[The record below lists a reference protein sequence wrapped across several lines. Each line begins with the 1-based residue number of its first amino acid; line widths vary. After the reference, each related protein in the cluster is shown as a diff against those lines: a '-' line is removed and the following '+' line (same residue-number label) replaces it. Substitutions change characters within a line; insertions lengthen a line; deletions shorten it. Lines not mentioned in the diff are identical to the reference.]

1 MSLAH
6 GMPKEATWA
15 GDEGKGIRREGG
27 KEGLIQKAGTA
38 GGDGA
43 AAVTV
48 SMVLFGRSAE
58 TTVLRRGSE
67 RSAKCRWMMRM
78 MMGDSGGKTRGSV
91 TAAAGNKSEVRGG
104 RARAARVNA
113 RARSLAFI
121 RLERKI
127 GINCPEKILTLFTG
141 QGSP

>member
-1 MSLAH
+1 
-6 GMPKEATWA
+6 MPKEATWA
-15 GDEGKGIRREGG
+15 GDEGKGIRRQGG

-38 GGDGA
+38 GGCDGAAAVAA

-78 MMGDSGGKTRGSV
+78 MMGDSGGKRGD
-91 TAAAGNKSEVRGG
+91 
-104 RARAARVNA
+104 
-113 RARSLAFI
+113 
-121 RLERKI
+121 
-127 GINCPEKILTLFTG
+127 
-141 QGSP
+141 Q